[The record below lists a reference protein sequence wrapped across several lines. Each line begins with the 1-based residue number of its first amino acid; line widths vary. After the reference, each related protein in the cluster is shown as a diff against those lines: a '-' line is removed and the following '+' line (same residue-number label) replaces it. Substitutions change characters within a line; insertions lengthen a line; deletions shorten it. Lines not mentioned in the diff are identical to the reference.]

1 MGNDGNG
8 SKSLRS
14 ASIAP
19 VSQAAEV
26 LPKLCTKC
34 GARYPHDAL
43 FCPQDGVPLQSAR
56 DVEMRGDLKDPYL
69 GRQILEHIEIR
80 ELAGVGAMGRVYR
93 AFQKGID
100 RDVAV
105 KILHRELS
113 ANQQLVTRFNR
124 EAKVASR
131 LAHPNV
137 VQVHLAGQLP
147 DGALYIVMEFLDG
160 LSLQSALAA
169 AAEGRMPLQR
179 ALHLAIQLCDAVG
192 EAHAQGIVHRDLK
205 PENVMLVKRGDD
217 PDFLKVLDF
226 GIARLTWS
234 DHSMATATGLIFG
247 TARYI
252 SPEGAQG
259 QHVSPASDV
268 YSLATLLYQM
278 LAGRAPFD
286 ADQAVALLIQQI
298 HDPAPQLQSLEHG
311 SRVPDPIAAAVM
323 RNLAKDPA
331 QRDQDART
339 FGRALF
345 EAAKASGF
353 TPEELMAPSLLR
365 EALSPRAPSAS
376 YVAVHKPDPVH
387 TAGPRPTTQWTP
399 EADVRAQLS
408 ATAPPPN
415 APVRDAATPNGTV
428 KIDAAMAPALPEAQ
442 RTAPLGRVSPGATSV
457 EQTLDD
463 DDGTPNVA
471 PPRQAPRTEYA
482 EPTPPPPPEA
492 QRTSPVPTPLAGR
505 ARLSSRDRP
514 TDPGRPHDVPP
525 RRSMSRTV
533 IVVAACFLMGAGLT
547 SAIAYQR
554 GLIGGASAES
564 DREVLY
570 GRAKAALA
578 SGHFAEPAGENVR
591 ELTDAGRAKYPS
603 DPRFAELRALAARDL
618 TTQAMSKKQADG
630 GAAEALR
637 LIRLARELDPSDKTV
652 ELLLTQ
658 YEAEA
663 AGKPD
668 AAPMGLAPLRPQPR
682 PSLPGTAPTASTGAE
697 GRPVRVVV
705 SKSPAQPRVGQTV
718 EFAATVLDAA
728 GQKTQAQDAV
738 FAVTGPGVSTR
749 LPATSDGALYRA
761 SLSFFDVGNYTVTFT
776 ATLDG
781 KRATSSLSFAVTAPG
796 AVTPPVP
803 TTLPTFVPP
812 APTGSVKWL

>member
-1 MGNDGNG
+1 MT
-8 SKSLRS
+8 
-14 ASIAP
+14 
-19 VSQAAEV
+19 QAAEA

-56 DVEMRGDLKDPYL
+56 DVEMRGDAKDPYL

-169 AAEGRMPLQR
+169 AAEGRMTLQR

-217 PDFLKVLDF
+217 PDFIKVLDF

-298 HDPAPQLQSLEHG
+298 HDPAPPLQSLEHG

-331 QRDQDART
+331 QRDPDART

-376 YVAVHKPDPVH
+376 HVAVRQPEPLE
-387 TAGPRPTTQWTP
+387 ANGPRPTTQWTP

-408 ATAPPPN
+408 ASAPP
-415 APVRDAATPNGTV
+415 AAAQVSDASRPNGTV
-428 KIDAAMAPALPEAQ
+428 KIDAGVVPALPEAQ
-442 RTAPLGRVSPGATSV
+442 RTAPLGRVAPGATSV

-463 DDGTPNVA
+463 DDGTPHVA

-482 EPTPPPPPEA
+482 EPTPPPPEA
-492 QRTSPVPTPLAGR
+492 HRTSPVPTPLAGR

-514 TDPGRPHDVPP
+514 TDPGRPYEPPP

-533 IVVAACFLMGAGLT
+533 VVVAACFLMGAGIT

-554 GLIGGASAES
+554 GLIGGASTES
-564 DREVLY
+564 DRDALY

-578 SGHFAEPAGENVR
+578 AGHFAEPAGENVR
-591 ELTDAGRAKYPS
+591 DLTDAGRAKYPS
-603 DPRFAELRALAARDL
+603 DPRFAEVRATAARDL
-618 TTQAMSKKQADG
+618 TTLAMSKKQGEG

-658 YEAEA
+658 YEAES

-668 AAPMGLAPLRPQPR
+668 AASAGLAPLRSPPR
-682 PSLPGTAPTASTGAE
+682 PSLPGPAPTTSAGPAGPE

-718 EFAATVLDAA
+718 EFAATVLDPA

-738 FAVTGPGVSTR
+738 FAVAGPGVSTR

-781 KRATSSLSFAVTAPG
+781 KRATSSLTFAVTAPG
-796 AVTPPVP
+796 AATPPVP
-803 TTLPTFVPP
+803 TTPPSILPP

>member
-1 MGNDGNG
+1 M
-8 SKSLRS
+8 
-14 ASIAP
+14 
-19 VSQAAEV
+19 
-26 LPKLCTKC
+26 PKLCTKC

-56 DVEMRGDLKDPYL
+56 DVEMRGDAKDPYL

-169 AAEGRMPLQR
+169 AAEGRMTLQR

-217 PDFLKVLDF
+217 PDFIKVLDF

-298 HDPAPQLQSLEHG
+298 HDPAPPLQSLEHG
-311 SRVPDPIAAAVM
+311 RRVPDPIAAAVM

-331 QRDQDART
+331 HRDVDARA

-376 YVAVHKPDPVH
+376 HVVARQAEPLD
-387 TAGPRPTTQWTP
+387 ANGPRPTTQWTP
-399 EADVRAQLS
+399 EADLRAQLS
-408 ATAPPPN
+408 ASAPAA
-415 APVRDAATPNGTV
+415 APQPKEAADRPNGTV
-428 KIDAAMAPALPEAQ
+428 KIDAGVVPALPEAQ
-442 RTAPLGRVSPGATSV
+442 RTAPLGRVAAGGTSV

-463 DDGTPNVA
+463 DDGTPHVPPPA
-471 PPRQAPRTEYA
+471 PRQAPRTEYA
-482 EPTPPPPPEA
+482 EPTPPPAEVLRA
-492 QRTSPVPTPLAGR
+492 SPLPAARP
-505 ARLSSRDRP
+505 RLSSRERP
-514 TDPGRPHDVPP
+514 TDPGRPYEPPP
-525 RRSMSRTV
+525 RHPISRTV
-533 IVVAACFLMGAGLT
+533 IVVAACFLLGAGIT
-547 SAIAYQR
+547 SAVAYQR
-554 GLIGGASAES
+554 GLLGGSS
-564 DREVLY
+564 VDGDRDALY

-578 SGHFAEPAGENVR
+578 AGHFAEPAGENVR
-591 ELTDAGRAKYPS
+591 ELTDTGRAKYPS
-603 DPRFAELRALAARDL
+603 DPRFTELRAAAARDL
-618 TTQAMSKKQADG
+618 TTQAMSKKQSEASAAD
-630 GAAEALR
+630 ALR

-663 AGKPD
+663 NGKVD
-668 AAPMGLAPLRPQPR
+668 ASVGLAPLRSTSR
-682 PSLPGTAPTASTGAE
+682 PSLPPTAPTASSPGPE
-697 GRPVRVVV
+697 GRPIRVVV

-718 EFAATVLDAA
+718 EFAATVLDPA

-738 FAVTGPGVSTR
+738 FAVAGPGVSTR

-761 SLSFFDVGNYTVTFT
+761 SLSFFDVGNYTVTFS

-781 KRATSSLSFAVTAPG
+781 KRTTSSLAFAVTVSG
-796 AVTPPVP
+796 ALPSPVP
-803 TTLPTFVPP
+803 TTPPSVLPP